1 MVVYLGTKPVGVN
14 KVVEKK
20 VAKVKYGVS
29 IDNLLGEVDANGNY
43 VLPTAGAT
51 LDLSGIKTVGDYA
64 FQFYAAGKSA
74 ITELLANDLVKA
86 GNLSFASFADSN
98 SNFKRV
104 VADAL
109 VEVTTG
115 SFQNSFDDATLESAS
130 FRSIKRIIGN
140 SAFSGAFTKSNLDLD
155 EVFPNLEY
163 ISGNSAVGNI
173 IKSST
178 SARATIRLSK
188 VQTIIGA
195 SSYTNATFGTVYAD
209 IYLPSCTHVEK
220 YICYTNRNNT
230 LHFAVANQAAIEACD
245 GYSYKF
251 GAKEIYFDL

>member
-1 MVVYLGTKPVGVN
+1 MTLYLGKKAVCPTKIV
-14 KVVEKK
+14 KK
-20 VAKVKYGVS
+20 EVAKVKYGMS
-29 IDNLLGEVDANGNY
+29 IDDLLGDVDANGNY
-43 VLPTAGAT
+43 VLLTACAT

-64 FQFYAAGKSA
+64 FQFFAAGKSA

-98 SNFKRV
+98 TNFKRV

-109 VEVTTG
+109 EEVTTG

-130 FRSIKRIIGN
+130 FRSLKRITGN
-140 SAFSGAFTKSNLDLD
+140 SAFNGAFSKSNLDLD

-173 IKSST
+173 VKSST

-195 SSYTNATFGTVYAD
+195 TSYTNATFGTAYAD
-209 IYLPSCTHVEK
+209 IYLPSCAHVEK

-230 LHFAVANQAAIEACD
+230 LHFAAANQADIEACD